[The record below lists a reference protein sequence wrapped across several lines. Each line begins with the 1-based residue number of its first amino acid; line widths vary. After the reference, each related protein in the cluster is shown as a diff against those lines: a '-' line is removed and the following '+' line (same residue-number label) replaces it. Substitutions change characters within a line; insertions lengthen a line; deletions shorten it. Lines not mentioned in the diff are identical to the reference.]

1 MDHGPTSRGDRR
13 GRRGVSYGQPTLAVL
28 TAVWEA
34 AGYPW
39 SVRLK
44 ALLPAWLPWIRKR
57 FRLRPEVERQLLR
70 ISPRQIDRRLQ
81 ATRTQ
86 RRRRIYGR
94 TKPGYLLQAPH
105 SGEDGSLGC
114 RPPWF
119 YGSGPGFSFRKFG
132 QRRVCPHVERD
143 RHSYHLD
150 GVASRAGTRGRGR
163 KTGSKRDCGSL
174 ALPLAGSGLRQ
185 RFGVHQLASA
195 ALVRAE
201 GHTADTGTAVQERR
215 QRTY

>member
-1 MDHGPTSRGDRR
+1 MGGSGLPLVGAAEGAVAGLAALDP
-13 GRRGVSYGQPTLAVL
+13 QTLSS
-28 TAVWEA
+28 A
-34 AGYPW
+34 AGGREAVAEDQ
-39 SVRLK
+39 SATDRSAV
-44 ALLPAWLPWIRKR
+44 AGDQD
-57 FRLRPEVERQLLR
+57 PEEEKDLWAHQTGL
-70 ISPRQIDRRLQ
+70 S
-81 ATRTQ
+81 A
-86 RRRRIYGR
+86 
-94 TKPGYLLQAPH
+94 QAPH

-163 KTGSKRDCGSL
+163 KTGSKRNCGSL